1 MKSIVAKQT
10 LTNETT
16 AGASQFETVNYIQ
29 YPDRLRIE
37 THVPAGANIQ
47 GFDGAQAWI
56 KDQRSVREQ
65 PDSVAREARLSL
77 RRDIVALLLGAK
89 DGALTPRILAD
100 VKDADGHQDH
110 VLELSAPDL
119 NPLLLYIDPQT
130 GLIDKLTFVASAP
143 SRPLVEE
150 RFSDYRAIDGIQIAF
165 QAKRTIGAQSVER
178 RITEIQVNIDLD
190 PSLFKRPP
198 S

>member
-1 MKSIVAKQT
+1 M
-10 LTNETT
+10 
-16 AGASQFETVNYIQ
+16 
-29 YPDRLRIE
+29 
-37 THVPAGANIQ
+37 
-47 GFDGAQAWI
+47 
-56 KDQRSVREQ
+56 KDQRGVRDQ
-65 PDSVAREARLSL
+65 PDSVAREARLNL

-89 DGALTPRILAD
+89 DGTLTARILAD
-100 VKDADGHQDH
+100 VKDTNGQQDH

-130 GLIDKLTFVASAP
+130 GLIDKLTFVANAP

-150 RFSDYRAIDGIQIAF
+150 RFSDYRAVDGIQIAF
-165 QAKRTIGAQSVER
+165 QAKRTIGTQSVER